1 MDSEQESISGGDTG
15 QEPAGGEAERPSDE
29 MNTPAEAMENSESHF
44 DETVQETARP
54 MGSGARTPASP
65 PNS

>member
-1 MDSEQESISGGDTG
+1 MDNERESFSGEETG
-15 QEPAGGEAERPSDE
+15 NEPASGE
-29 MNTPAEAMENSESHF
+29 MNTPAEAMQDSESDF
-44 DETVQETARP
+44 EETVEESGRP